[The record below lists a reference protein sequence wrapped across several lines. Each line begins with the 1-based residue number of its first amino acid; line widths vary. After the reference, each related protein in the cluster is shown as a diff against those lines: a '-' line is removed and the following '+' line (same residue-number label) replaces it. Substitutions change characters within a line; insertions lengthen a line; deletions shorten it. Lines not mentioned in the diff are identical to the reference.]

1 MKAVKKSTYELEK
14 CYSIGA
20 LHYQNKD
27 HLVVAAEKVNKC
39 LLFDLEGNLEETIW
53 DGPGGTMSIVQVP
66 GTDGQFLATQLFYS
80 PNDSANAKIVWVS
93 PKGKNDWEVKTIAE
107 VPFVHRFDIVS
118 RNGVNYL
125 IACSLKSGHEYKDD
139 WSCPGKILVGELPND
154 LSTLTE
160 EHPLE
165 LTAIREGLLKN
176 HGYCRVESKDGIWS
190 AVAADTGIYQV
201 TPPEERGGEW
211 SVKLLTSDAASDMT
225 FADFDGDGEAEMLV
239 MAPFHGDEIKIY
251 KKKHDTY
258 ECIHTFAEKYE
269 FLHGIW
275 GCEADG
281 RGVAF
286 VGHRKAERDLYV
298 CKYEDG
304 QYVLEKLDSDVG
316 PANLYF
322 YQNGEK
328 NCLIST
334 NREID
339 EIAFYEIE
347 SLSK

>member
-1 MKAVKKSTYELEK
+1 MKAVKKRTYELEK

-20 LHYQNKD
+20 LHYQNKE

-80 PNDSANAKIVWVS
+80 PNDSAAAKIVWVV
-93 PKGKNDWEVKTIAE
+93 PKGKNDWEVKTLAE

-125 IACSLKSGHEYKDD
+125 IACALKSGHQQKDD
-139 WSCPGKILVGELPND
+139 WSSPGKILVGELPED
-154 LSTLTE
+154 LSLITE
-160 EHPLE
+160 ENPLE
-165 LTAIREGLLKN
+165 LTVLKEGLLKN
-176 HGYCRVESKDGIWS
+176 HGYCRVETEEGMWS

-201 TPPEERGGEW
+201 TPPEVRGGAW
-211 SVKLLTSDAASDMT
+211 TVDLMVNDPASDMT
-225 FADFDGDGEAEMLV
+225 FADLDGDGELEMLV

-251 KKKHDTY
+251 KKQNGQY
-258 ECIHTFAEKYE
+258 VCVWTFEQKYE

-275 GCEADG
+275 GCEVNG
-281 RGVAF
+281 RGVVF
-286 VGHRKAERDLYV
+286 VGHRKAERDLYA
-298 CKYEDG
+298 CTCENGRYE
-304 QYVLEKLDSDVG
+304 LEKLDSDVG

-322 YQNGEK
+322 YKNGSK
-328 NCLIST
+328 NCLVST

-347 SLSK
+347 NFS